1 MEKPIRRRPSKKKKS
16 INAKQLLIIAGCV
29 IGAAALVIAACLLFG
44 GSPEQQ
50 EPDTSGRKSLPELT
64 VGEMVR
70 REQSM
75 VIKTSYM
82 DVAFP
87 YAFSD
92 LIYATAVN
100 EERAAALEFR
110 VKTSTMDEKLFTI
123 WFNAASGEPVGT
135 FDPKDGGKKVPVTVV
150 FYNEPAGLSDDD
162 SGTFKATQE
171 TFNDVLASM
180 RENSAFS

>member
-1 MEKPIRRRPSKKKKS
+1 MEKPIRRRPRKKKKS

-29 IGAAALVIAACLLFG
+29 IGAAALIVAACLLFG
-44 GSPEQQ
+44 GSPEQ
-50 EPDTSGRKSLPELT
+50 EKPDASGRKSMPELT
-64 VGEMVR
+64 VGETVR

-75 VIKTSYM
+75 VVKTSYM

-92 LIYATAVN
+92 LIYVTAVN
-100 EERAAALEFR
+100 EGAAAALDFH
-110 VKTSTMDEKLFTI
+110 VKTSTMDEKLFTV
-123 WFNAASGEPVGT
+123 WFNGSSGEQTGS
-135 FDPKDGGKKVPVTVV
+135 FDPKDGGKKVPVMVV
-150 FYNEPAGLSDDD
+150 FYGEPAGLSDDD

-180 RENSAFS
+180 KENPAFS